1 MYQNPYLQNL
11 NQQNIND
18 RIDNEIERL
27 KQMKTQIQQPIQ
39 PITQNFQISPS
50 HNVMKYANTLEE
62 VQKEMVYNDTPF
74 FSKDLSIMW
83 LKNSKG
89 DIKTFE
95 LKEIV
100 QKDEKDLQIEFL
112 QNQIN
117 ELRKEMVKNEQLN
130 TNDIEA
136 EPSTDTE
143 WYDETT
149 GKPIKENKSTSIQR
163 ISTSK
168 KR

>member
-50 HNVMKYANTLEE
+50 HNVMKYATTLEE
-62 VQKEMVYNDTPF
+62 VQKEMVYTDTPF

-89 DIKTFE
+89 DIKAYE

-100 QKDEKDLQIEFL
+100 QKDEKDLQIDFL
-112 QNQIN
+112 QKQIE
-117 ELRKEMVKNEQLN
+117 ELKGMIVNEQHN
-130 TNDIEA
+130 SNANREDVSTRTSNDN
-136 EPSTDTE
+136 
-143 WYDETT
+143 ETIR
-149 GKPIKENKSTSIQR
+149 KQVEDDKSTSIQR
-163 ISTSK
+163 VSRSK
-168 KR
+168 K